1 MKNQAPA
8 HSALAYCRN
17 RANTH
22 CGNWLVDATLV
33 FPVWARAVFR
43 TAFGLAIQTSRS
55 VKLQA
60 MFYLDL
66 FASLHRHQV
75 EYVLI
80 GGLAVA
86 LHGVERNTMDIDVCV
101 VISPDN

>member
-1 MKNQAPA
+1 
-8 HSALAYCRN
+8 
-17 RANTH
+17 
-22 CGNWLVDATLV
+22 
-33 FPVWARAVFR
+33 
-43 TAFGLAIQTSRS
+43 
-55 VKLQA
+55 

-66 FASLHRHQV
+66 FATLHRHQV

-101 VISPDN
+101 VISPGNLQHLIDAAKELKLSPVLPVPLDQCAWWRFTSTT